1 MPSCGQ
7 NNFGVAQ
14 HHKQSSQ
21 KIKQRE
27 KMVGGHSLCTGEG
40 VSGGGGG
47 DTEGRKGITDYD
59 SRLRLFMPATL
70 THSTPIT
77 EIR

>member
-1 MPSCGQ
+1 
-7 NNFGVAQ
+7 
-14 HHKQSSQ
+14 
-21 KIKQRE
+21 
-27 KMVGGHSLCTGEG
+27 MVGGHSLCTGEG
-40 VSGGGGG
+40 VSGGG

-77 EIR
+77 EIRHAAPV

>member
-1 MPSCGQ
+1 
-7 NNFGVAQ
+7 
-14 HHKQSSQ
+14 
-21 KIKQRE
+21 
-27 KMVGGHSLCTGEG
+27 MVGGHSLCTGEG

-77 EIR
+77 EIKHAAPV